1 MIRFV
6 FAAAAFSDKI
16 ATMLFLTFPTL
27 VVVVVVVVVV
37 TNVHH
42 IVTAILLMIYFLSL
56 FLLDLIRL

>member
-6 FAAAAFSDKI
+6 FAAAAFFDKI
-16 ATMLFLTFPTL
+16 ATMLFLTFSPL
-27 VVVVVVVVVV
+27 VVVVVVV
-37 TNVHH
+37 TNVQH